1 MKTAIM
7 DNIEDGHEFTLQE
20 RHIKK
25 TMEKLGIRSTGGMA
39 GSSPQRR
46 STMAL
51 NDAKT
56 QLSEN
61 IRESDYLAED
71 EERTYLS

>member
-1 MKTAIM
+1 MKRAIM

-56 QLSEN
+56 
-61 IRESDYLAED
+61 
-71 EERTYLS
+71 